1 MTARERWL
9 RRNLFRLH
17 LGQFLRCAGDAL
29 SVYLCAFGTAVL
41 FAKLLIPAL
50 WPHVLWMSLGVL
62 PIIAWAWWRS
72 RVDGFTEREAIALL
86 DRSLGAGGL
95 LMALSEAPDS
105 EWEARL
111 PQLEAAWRASLPR
124 VRPRRFASYVTVP
137 LLFAVG
143 ACFIPVRQSQATPI
157 EPGTVGQ
164 NAAKNLEDLL
174 VGLDEVEAL
183 EEDEKEELQEE
194 IEKLIEETKDAP
206 LTHERWEMLDSI
218 EQRLRLRLDEA
229 AAAAAN
235 AGSAAS
241 LLAAAAAGDM
251 PPMSAERQAQLEEQV
266 MDALEAMA
274 ARGAF
279 ANASPE
285 LQKALSEML
294 KNGKLNP
301 SGDPRERAE
310 LMKGLSEFLNSEREK
325 LDEMRKKA
333 NDGRCSKCGSKECDG
348 TCDGQGQCQNCGGS
362 CNGGECENGSKP
374 GRGGVT
380 RGRGDAE
387 MTWGDESDD
396 QGVKFK
402 ETVLPPGFLE
412 DPQNQV
418 LGVTLAPPEET
429 PDAAA
434 PRGAARDQ
442 RATAGREAWNR
453 QLRPRHRSVV
463 RKYFDSAE

>member
-17 LGQFLRCAGDAL
+17 LGQFLRSAGDAL
-29 SVYLCAFGTAVL
+29 SIYLCVFGTAVL
-41 FAKLLIPAL
+41 FSKLLIPAL
-50 WPHVLWMSLGVL
+50 WPHVLWMAVGIV
-62 PIIAWAWWRS
+62 PIVGWAWWRS
-72 RVDGFTEREAIALL
+72 RVDRFSEREAIALL
-86 DRSLGAGGL
+86 DRSLGTGGL
-95 LMALSEAPDS
+95 LMALSEAPDA
-105 EWEARL
+105 EWESRL

-124 VRPRRFASYVTVP
+124 LRPRRFASYVTVP

-143 ACFIPVRQSQATPI
+143 ACLIPVRQSQATPI

-164 NAAKNLEDLL
+164 NAAQDLEEML

-183 EEDEKEELQEE
+183 EEEEKEELREE
-194 IEKLIEETKDAP
+194 IEKLIEETADAP

-251 PPMSAERQAQLEEQV
+251 PPMSAERKAQLEEQV
-266 MDALEAMA
+266 LEALEEMA
-274 ARGAF
+274 NRGAF

-294 KNGKLNP
+294 QNGKLNP
-301 SGDPRERAE
+301 SGDAGERAE
-310 LMKGLSEFLNSEREK
+310 LMKELSEFLNEERSK

-333 NDGRCSKCGSKECDG
+333 NDGKCSKCGSGECEGD
-348 TCDGQGQCQNCGGS
+348 CDAQCSSCGGS
-362 CNGGECENGSKP
+362 CEGGQCKNGGSIP

-396 QGVKFK
+396 QNAKFK

-412 DPQNQV
+412 DPKNEV

-434 PRGAARDQ
+434 PRGAAREE

-463 RKYFDSAE
+463 RRYFDSGK